1 MPPVGNYA
9 RNIPHK
15 KFEATMEQ
23 IIQGKVVK
31 GLGGLYEVLTDSP
44 TTPRF
49 SCRARGVFRHAEEKV
64 TIGDVVE
71 IRYDDT
77 DPENTAVIHAI
88 LPRRNCLI
96 RPPVSNLDYLFC
108 VIAAAKPAPVL
119 ETLDKLLAIAEHN
132 EIEPIVIVTKADFGE
147 EESRFYTDL
156 YRRAGITA
164 FCVSGAEG
172 TGVDQLRAYLDEHL
186 RDGRSAAFAGAS
198 GVGKSTLLNALFPSL
213 NLATNTISA
222 RIQRGRH
229 TTRHV
234 ELFPVGNGGFLADTP
249 GFSMLDFMHFDF
261 FGLDD
266 LFYAFR
272 EFVPYFGKCRFP
284 DCTHT
289 GEGAEECAI
298 AHAVLEG
305 TIAPS
310 RHESYK
316 KLWAVLKQKE
326 RTYR

>member
-1 MPPVGNYA
+1 
-9 RNIPHK
+9 
-15 KFEATMEQ
+15 MEQ
-23 IIQGKVVK
+23 ICKGKVVK
-31 GLGGLYEVLTDSP
+31 GLGGLYEVLTDNP
-44 TTPRF
+44 LYPHI
-49 SCRARGVFRHAEEKV
+49 SCRARGVFRHADEKV
-64 TIGDVVE
+64 MVGDMVE
-71 IRYDDT
+71 VRYDDA

-132 EIEPIVIVTKADFGE
+132 EIEPIVVVTKADFSQ
-147 EESRFYTDL
+147 EESRYYNDL
-156 YRRAGITA
+156 YRKVGLTT
-164 FCVSGAEG
+164 FCVSGADG
-172 TGVDQLRAYLDEHL
+172 TGVDALRAYLDEHL
-186 RDGRSAAFAGAS
+186 RDGKSAAFAGAS
-198 GVGKSTLLNALFPSL
+198 GVGKSTLLNALFPGL

-234 ELFPVGNGGFLADTP
+234 ELFEVENGGYLADTP

-261 FGLDD
+261 FDLDD
-266 LFYAFR
+266 LFFAFR
-272 EFVPYFGKCRFP
+272 EFNPYFAKCRFP

-289 GEGAEECAI
+289 GEGVEECAI
-298 AHAVLEG
+298 ARAVSEG
-305 TIAPS
+305 TIALS

-316 KLWAVLKQKE
+316 KLWAVLKQKKN
-326 RTYR
+326 TYN